1 MVVELISVGTEILM
15 GNILNSNTQYLAE
28 KCALL
33 GLDQYYQ
40 VTVGDNYGR
49 MMESVKRALDRSDI
63 VILTGGLGP
72 TEDDMTK
79 EVCAEAMGM
88 ELVEDSHTRSQLEAF
103 FAGNIYKEIPDNNWK
118 MAMVPQGAI
127 VLDNPNGM
135 APGLILE
142 KNGKTAILLPGP
154 PNELYPLFEGQ
165 VFPYLERLQQSVLV
179 SRMVKI
185 CGYGESQVED
195 KLLDLIDGQTNPTI
209 ATYAKTAEVHI
220 RITARAADYEEGEA
234 LVAPVIREIKSRF
247 GNAVYT
253 TDETVS
259 LEMAV
264 AALLKEKQLTMAA
277 AESCTGGMVT
287 YSNEAKM
294 RLLGVREETLAAY
307 GAVSEET
314 AVQMAE
320 GGAAAAGTDVCV
332 SITGIAGPE
341 GGTPEKPVG
350 LVYMACCVKGKTVV
364 KRYQFKGNR
373 AKVREQ
379 STVKALD
386 LVRLCVLEYENCSD
400 S

>member
-49 MMESVKRALDRSDI
+49 MMETVKRALDRSDI

-72 TEDDMTK
+72 TEDDLTK
-79 EVCAEAMGM
+79 EVCAEAMEM
-88 ELVEDSHTRSQLEAF
+88 ELVEDPHTRSQLEAF

-220 RITARAADYEEGEA
+220 RITARAADYEEGKA

-247 GNAVYT
+247 GNVFW
-253 TDETVS
+253 ETR
-259 LEMAV
+259 
-264 AALLKEKQLTMAA
+264 T
-277 AESCTGGMVT
+277 
-287 YSNEAKM
+287 
-294 RLLGVREETLAAY
+294 
-307 GAVSEET
+307 
-314 AVQMAE
+314 
-320 GGAAAAGTDVCV
+320 
-332 SITGIAGPE
+332 SITATCI
-341 GGTPEKPVG
+341 
-350 LVYMACCVKGKTVV
+350 
-364 KRYQFKGNR
+364 
-373 AKVREQ
+373 
-379 STVKALD
+379 
-386 LVRLCVLEYENCSD
+386 
-400 S
+400 